1 MSDVMGVSE
10 QKVPGSKRGP
20 KKRENTAESVL
31 SSTIVP
37 ESEKSTQKMNV
48 ISSTSVETVLDLDSK
63 GVELYFGSKE
73 DFLVLDDASI
83 RALSRDNRAR
93 YSTARQFHDNW
104 RGQQDADF
112 NEAFQV
118 DREFVGTASD
128 KLNDLTVRSGL
139 QHRWVRPDRVAE
151 MQGRGYRIV
160 GADEAKSF
168 LGSKGS
174 RHEIGRNGKMEL
186 VLMGV
191 SKEIYDK
198 RQKEKVDRNNARA
211 TAWKTSGVE
220 QLAANGSRAFVEGS
234 TADRK
239 ASFSEINEE

>member
-1 MSDVMGVSE
+1 MSDEAVVRAPRKRKNLSE
-10 QKVPGSKRGP
+10 VAPAEDVVAERVETTRKV
-20 KKRENTAESVL
+20 NVL
-31 SSTIVP
+31 PS
-37 ESEKSTQKMNV
+37 MNA
-48 ISSTSVETVLDLDSK
+48 ETVLDLNSK

-73 DFLVLDDASI
+73 DFLVLDETTI
-83 RALSRDNRAR
+83 RALSRDNRNR

-112 NEAFQV
+112 VDAFQV

-151 MQGRGYRIV
+151 MQGRGYRII

-168 LGSKGS
+168 LGAKGS

-198 RQKEKVDRNNARA
+198 HQKEKVEKNNARA

-220 QLAANGSRAFVEGS
+220 QLASQGSRAFVEGS
-234 TADRK
+234 ERDRK
-239 ASFSEINEE
+239 ADFSEIPEE

>member
-1 MSDVMGVSE
+1 MSDEAVGNG
-10 QKVPGSKRGP
+10 QKVPRKR
-20 KKRENTAESVL
+20 RSVAVESV
-31 SSTIVP
+31 SSGFSG
-37 ESEKSTQKMNV
+37 ESVAENGESVKKLNVLPSMST
-48 ISSTSVETVLDLDSK
+48 ETVLDLDSK

-73 DFLVLDDASI
+73 DFLVLDETTI
-83 RALSRDNRAR
+83 RALSRENRNR

-112 NEAFQV
+112 VDAFQV

-151 MQGRGYRIV
+151 MQGRGYRLV
-160 GADEAKSF
+160 SADEAKSF
-168 LGSKGS
+168 LGSKKN
-174 RHEIGRNGKMEL
+174 RHEISHNGRTEL

-191 SKEIYDK
+191 SKEIFEK
-198 RQKEKVDRNNARA
+198 RQKDKVEKNNSRA

-220 QLAANGSRAFVEGS
+220 QLASNGSRAFVEGS
-234 TADRK
+234 ASDRK
-239 ASFSEINEE
+239 ANFSEIPEE